1 MRYLDKVLLRNV
13 RATLYV
19 DNEPVREEFGEIG
32 FSDRGIE
39 GAVALR
45 MSRDAVDA
53 LIEEKRVKLVLDLK
67 PALTEEVL
75 YERIAP

>member
-45 MSRDAVDA
+45 MSRDAV
-53 LIEEKRVKLVLDLK
+53 
-67 PALTEEVL
+67 
-75 YERIAP
+75 AP

>member
-1 MRYLDKVLLRNV
+1 MNTSAKVLLRNV

-19 DNEPVREEFGEIG
+19 DNEPVREEFSG
-32 FSDRGIE
+32 SDFPTAASR

-53 LIEEKRVKLVLDLK
+53 PDRREARESWSS
-67 PALTEEVL
+67 T
-75 YERIAP
+75 